1 MGGKIF
7 ITDDVEKLF
16 ENTDSQYLTTAFLLA
31 KLDMPYEAEGTS
43 KFPLASIL
51 RLYIFKKIKGFKT
64 YELLTKYLIA
74 HEEEAFQ
81 LGVFKNED
89 NVLEI
94 PPKRTFNHYL
104 QTKISGD
111 QRKELEKLAGDII
124 QIATKKDKLLD
135 INIVKQ
141 TLKEKKKN
149 YDLEMREATKIIKM
163 IFYPKLE
170 ISKHHNAIF
179 TNKDLLDVLVH
190 ISSTKHCAN
199 LGATVFK
206 ENNKNRKCPS
216 GDLVM
221 YHLAK
226 IGSIEKIINMF
237 DDASEFIFKYAK
249 RNYNLLKSRKYDIAY
264 DIHKLKFFGKGMNY
278 VCSSKFDRGT
288 TNFVEFLTCS
298 IVEKGRRFILDAVP
312 IHPLDNLA
320 KLLDKSLKKVKNKIH
335 IGRAYLDRGFNR
347 VGIFQV
353 LKQNKVPFL
362 MPMAKNPRVK
372 SAFDKAEYDQAK
384 VFKDFKVGEE
394 SVVLTL
400 VNDKTKVKRAFVSN
414 FDVDPNV
421 ACELFKMY
429 SKRWGIETSY
439 RQIDHDFLARTT
451 TKNYN
456 IRLFYFLFSTC
467 FFNLWVLVNI
477 RIGIIRYGRVQN
489 KPIIPGKLFGA
500 MLYNAQI
507 EYPDPGG

>member
-7 ITDDVEKLF
+7 ITDDVEKIF
-16 ENTDSQYLTTAFLLA
+16 DNTDSEYPTIAFLLA

-51 RLYIFKKIKGFKT
+51 RLYIFKIIKGFRT
-64 YELLTKYLIA
+64 YELFTEYLNA
-74 HEEEAFQ
+74 HEDEAFQ

-104 QTKISGD
+104 KTKISGD
-111 QRKELEKLAGDII
+111 QKDELDKLAGKIM
-124 QIATKKDKLLD
+124 QIASKKDKVLD
-135 INIVKQ
+135 INIVEK
-141 TLKEKKKN
+141 TIKEKTKN
-149 YDLEMREATKIIKM
+149 YDLEIKRATKIIKQ
-163 IFYPKLE
+163 IFYPKFV
-170 ISKHHNAIF
+170 ISKNHNAIY
-179 TNKDLLDVLVH
+179 TNKDILDAFVH
-190 ISSTKHCAN
+190 ISSNKHFAN
-199 LGATVFK
+199 LGAKILK
-206 ENNKNRKCPS
+206 ENNEDKKCPS
-216 GDLVM
+216 GDLLM

-226 IGSIEKIINMF
+226 IGSIEEILTMF
-237 DDASEFIFKYAK
+237 DDASDFIFKYAK
-249 RNYNLLKSRKYDIAY
+249 KNYNLLTSRKYDIAY
-264 DIHKLKFFGKGMNY
+264 DIHKLKYFGKGMNY
-278 VCSSKFDRGT
+278 VCSSKFDGGT
-288 TNFVEFLTCS
+288 TNFLEFLTCS
-298 IVEKGRRFILDAVP
+298 IVDKGKRFILDVVP
-312 IHPLDNLA
+312 IHPLDDLA
-320 KLLDKSLKKVKNKIH
+320 KLLDRSLKKVKNRIH
-335 IGRAYLDRGFNR
+335 VERAYLDRGFNR
-347 VGIFQV
+347 IGIFRV

-362 MPMAKNPRVK
+362 MPMVKNKRVK

-400 VNDKTKVKRAFVSN
+400 VNDNAEVKRAFVSN

-429 SKRWGIETSY
+429 SKRWGIETAY

-451 TKNYN
+451 SKNYN

-477 RIGIIRYGRVQN
+477 RVGIMNYGRVQD

-500 MLYNAQI
+500 ILYKVQI